1 MTAGRTGVVSV
12 ARAASL
18 AFRSRSAWVV
28 VGLLSAC
35 GSTSRHPTL
44 PPPEYERPTVI
55 PWGPEAS
62 AAAGAAQTEGTVR
75 NPPARSLE
83 GQGGA
88 PRDQR
93 STGAAGRDT
102 APEGGQTETEAP
114 MTSGG
119 AANAR

>member
-1 MTAGRTGVVSV
+1 MTTRRMGVISV

-35 GSTSRHPTL
+35 GSTSQHPTL

-62 AAAGAAQTEGTVR
+62 AAAGAAQTEGTIR
-75 NPPARSLE
+75 NPPARSLD

-93 STGAAGRDT
+93 SRGAAGLDT
-102 APEGGQTETEAP
+102 APAGGQTETEAP

-119 AANAR
+119 VGNAS